1 MAQDLVMI
9 IDGSSLLYRAF
20 FALPP
25 LSTKSGIETGAVHG
39 FMNMLLRLLDEKQPA
54 AVAVAFDK
62 SRITFRN
69 GVYDAYKAHRKPT
82 PPELSSQFPL
92 VMELLAAMGI
102 PAIELEGYEADDII
116 GTLAARYAA
125 QQKKVLVVTG
135 DKDALQLI
143 RNGVDVLLTKKG
155 ISELELYDEEQF
167 FARYHLKPAQMIDLK
182 GLMGDTSDNIP
193 GVPGVGEKTALKLL
207 HQYGSVE
214 ALLEA
219 AHEVNGKLGEK
230 LREHA
235 EQARLSK
242 KLATIE
248 LAVPLESQQAAAP
261 PNLQREALRQL
272 CQSLELRSI
281 WARLEKKLPDAPP
294 VEAATC
300 ASEIENVDT
309 EADFAALALDWS
321 ADAPLIC
328 LPEAEGACP
337 QVTFL
342 ALVFLAGKRAV
353 RVTVGTPAW
362 PSVARLLASPHTPKW
377 THDAKELLHACES
390 VGIECAN
397 IAFDTAVAAYL
408 LDAGTDLSLPNLAE
422 QYAPQ
427 WVSQQPVCQLAALQ
441 PVLWQALSEREQLDL
456 FGQIELP
463 LVPVLAAMERAG
475 IALDMGKVA
484 ALRQE
489 IGGRIE
495 VLAGQITELAGEAFN
510 INSTKQLGQILF
522 EKLGLPVV
530 KKTKTGYSTDAE
542 VLENLKEAHPIVE
555 KLLEYRMLAK
565 LDSTYLQGMVG
576 LVRPETGRV
585 HTHYQQLVTTTGR
598 LSSTDPNLQ
607 NIPVRTPIGKRIRSL
622 FVPGSAYDE
631 LLSFDYSQVELR
643 ILAHMSQDEALIDAF
658 LQKQDIHARTAAQ
671 VFDVPLAEVTSEM
684 RRRAKAVNFGIVYG
698 ISDYG
703 LSRDLGI
710 SRKEAQQYIDRY
722 FERYPGVKKFMD
734 DCIESARR
742 DGYAR
747 TMFGRRRYLP
757 DINSKQFN
765 RRGFAERT
773 AINTPIQGTAADIMK
788 KAMIAAQAALLA
800 HKLKSRLLLQVHDEL
815 VLEAVHAEK
824 ALVVELVA
832 QAMTGAA
839 ELSVPLVVDVG
850 GGPNWAAAKD

>member
-9 IDGSSLLYRAF
+9 IDGSSLVYRAF

-25 LSTKSGIETGAVHG
+25 LATKSGIETGAVHG
-39 FMNMLLRLLDEKQPA
+39 FMNMLLRLLDEKQPT

-102 PAIELEGYEADDII
+102 PAIELDGYEADDII

-143 RNGVDVLLTKKG
+143 RDGVDVLLTKKG
-155 ISELELYDEEQF
+155 ISELELYDEAQF
-167 FARYHLKPAQMIDLK
+167 FARYQMKPVQLIDLK

-207 HQYGSVE
+207 HEYGSVE
-214 ALLEA
+214 ALLAA
-219 AHEVNGKLGEK
+219 AHEVKGKLGEK
-230 LREHA
+230 LRDHA

-242 KLATIE
+242 QLATIE
-248 LAVPLESQQAAAP
+248 LNVPLEDQQGAATP
-261 PNLQREALRQL
+261 DLQREALREL
-272 CQSLELRSI
+272 CHSLELRSI
-281 WARLEKKLPDAPP
+281 WTRLEKKLPDAPP
-294 VEAATC
+294 AATVAC
-300 ASEIENVDT
+300 ATEIEPIEQAAVI
-309 EADFAALALDWS
+309 EALLADWP
-321 ADAPLIC
+321 AEAPFIC
-328 LPEAEGACP
+328 LPETVGTGVQTQFLAL
-337 QVTFL
+337 TFL
-342 ALVFLAGKRAV
+342 AGTRAV
-353 RVTVGTPAW
+353 QVAVGTPAW
-362 PSVARLLASPHTPKW
+362 PVVARCLASAQRQKW
-377 THDAKELLHACES
+377 THDAKALLHACEA
-390 VGIECAN
+390 VGVACVN
-397 IAFDTAVAAYL
+397 ITFDSAVAAYL
-408 LDAGTDLSLPNLAE
+408 LDAGADLSLPKLSE
-422 QYAPQ
+422 QYAPH
-427 WVSQQPVCQLAALQ
+427 WVNQQPVCQLAALQ
-441 PVLWQALSEREQLDL
+441 PVLWQALVEREQLAL
-456 FGQIELP
+456 FQQIELP
-463 LVPVLAAMERAG
+463 LVPVLTAMERAG
-475 IALDMGKVA
+475 IALDMEKVA
-484 ALRQE
+484 DLRQE
-489 IGGRIE
+489 LGGRIE
-495 VLAGQITELAGEAFN
+495 ALSREITELAGEAFN
-510 INSTKQLGQILF
+510 LNSTKQLGQILF

-542 VLENLKEAHPIVE
+542 VLETLQDAHPIVA

-565 LDSTYLQGMVG
+565 LDSTYLQGMVT

-607 NIPVRTPIGKRIRSL
+607 NIPVRTPVGKRIRSL
-622 FVPGSAYDE
+622 FVPGTGYDE

-658 LQKQDIHARTAAQ
+658 LQQQDIHARTAAQ
-671 VFDVPLAEVTSEM
+671 VFDVPLGEVTPEM

-722 FERYPGVKKFMD
+722 FERYPGVKNFMD
-734 DCIESARR
+734 GCIEAARR
-742 DGYAR
+742 DGYAK

-757 DINSKQFN
+757 EINSKQFN

-788 KAMIAAQAALLA
+788 KAMIDAQAALLE
-800 HKLKSRLLLQVHDEL
+800 HKLQSRLLLQVHDEL

-824 ALVVELVA
+824 PLVVEMVA
-832 QAMTGAA
+832 RAMTNAA
-839 ELSVPLVVDVG
+839 ALRVPLVVDAG
-850 GGPNWAAAKD
+850 GGPNWADAKD